1 MPCQTLRGNDMFY
14 LRVVTGDPAG
24 EVLSAHHTAEQ
35 AEAARLEAIET
46 DAENLLWYGIPERDG
61 VPTYAEALEYARGFF
76 YIVEESSNG

>member
-1 MPCQTLRGNDMFY
+1 MSRLTLRGNDMFY

-24 EVLSAHHTAEQ
+24 EVLSVHHTAEQ

-61 VPTYAEALEYARGFF
+61 VPTYAEALEYARDFF